1 MAFVERLASVR
12 GTYAHTTYAADD
24 AIWGTPWK
32 RLWLLAGMALFASGG
47 ATFSAGNLDLVNL
60 VFIGVMGSV
69 ALNLLMGVA
78 GQVSIGNAA
87 LMAVGAYTAAPLA
100 IDHGLPTILVVFLAA
115 LAAGLVGL
123 LVGIPSLRL
132 RGLYLVIATLALHF
146 IVIYIVERY
155 QGEVT
160 GAAGFVMPIASIG
173 GWEIED
179 PHDWYYLL
187 GIAAILSTLL
197 VNGLLRSKYGRAWRA
212 IRDRDVAAEILG
224 VNISAA
230 KLLAFVVSSIIIGA
244 QGALYAYYIG
254 VVESSTFSFILAVQF
269 LAMVIIGGAGSVLG
283 SILGATFVQ
292 ALPFVVTDVVGA
304 LPSSTPGYAF
314 LDENILEVQNLLYG
328 LSIIGFIL
336 FEPAGLV
343 ALWHRARSVV
353 TAWPF
358 APVAAPGV
366 DR

>member
-1 MAFVERLASVR
+1 MAFGERLAPLR
-12 GTYAHTTYAADD
+12 GTYAHTSYAADD
-24 AIWGTPWK
+24 AIFATPWK
-32 RLWLLAGMALFASGG
+32 RLWLAAGVVVFAVGG
-47 ATFSAGNLDLVNL
+47 SMFSAGNLDVANL
-60 VFIGVMGSV
+60 VFIGVLGSV

-87 LMAVGAYTAAPLA
+87 LMAVGAYTAAPMA
-100 IDHGLPTILVVFLAA
+100 IDHELPMLVVVVIAA
-115 LAAGLVGL
+115 LAAGMVGL

-146 IVIYIVERY
+146 IVIYVVERY

-173 GWEIED
+173 GWEVED
-179 PHDWYYLL
+179 PHEWYYVL
-187 GIAAILSTLL
+187 GVAAILATLA
-197 VNGLLRSKYGRAWRA
+197 VNGLLHSKYGRAWRA

-224 VNISAA
+224 VNISGA
-230 KLLAFVVSSIIIGA
+230 KLLAFVISSIIIGA

-269 LAMVIIGGAGSVLG
+269 LAMVIIGGAGSLLG
-283 SILGATFVQ
+283 SILGAVFVQ
-292 ALPFVVTDVVGA
+292 ALPFVVTDVVSA
-304 LPSSTPGYAF
+304 LPSSIPGSVF

-328 LSIIGFIL
+328 VSIIGFII

-343 ALWHRARSVV
+343 AVWHRARSIVM
-353 TAWPF
+353 AWPF
-358 APVAAPGV
+358 TPAAAPGV
-366 DR
+366 DG